1 MIGDIEELLNALN
14 AEGVRYLVVGG
25 VAVVLHGYTRATFDL
40 DLVINLESSNLE
52 RALQVLASRGF
63 RPRPPVP
70 GLVSALSWLHVRAL
84 SPLF

>member
-14 AEGVRYLVVGG
+14 AERVRYLVVGG

-63 RPRPPVP
+63 RPQDNNIFLA
-70 GLVSALSWLHVRAL
+70 G
-84 SPLF
+84 